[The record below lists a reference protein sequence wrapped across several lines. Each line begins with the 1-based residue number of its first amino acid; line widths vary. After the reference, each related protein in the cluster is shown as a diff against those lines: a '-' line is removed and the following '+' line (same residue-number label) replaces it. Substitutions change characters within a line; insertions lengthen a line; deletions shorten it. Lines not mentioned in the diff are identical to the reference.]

1 MALFDD
7 SYIFEKEPHEN
18 IQISKDI
25 TIKTVNSIPLLRSFF
40 DITFKLYEGNEYY
53 VPMFWSEL
61 KDLFKTNELFWK
73 HAEGKLF
80 VAFQNEKPIARIGGF
95 IDHNVNEG
103 NDSKVGFFGF
113 FETTNDYPLAKAL
126 IDQVSTWL
134 KRKGITVMQGPIN
147 GRVDIGSGFVIK
159 GFDHLPYL
167 IGHTNLPYY
176 ADLVEQYGMKKE
188 RDLVSYYID
197 LNKEILPNLKKS
209 VKRCKENNIR
219 VRPFNRWKFKK
230 EMKWWV
236 KMLME
241 EFEGHFGYTAVEE
254 EEVLS
259 RFGIKQLRW
268 IVDPKLFLVA
278 EVNGEPIGF
287 RWSLPDYNQ
296 LFKDFNGKF
305 GALEILKV
313 LLKRRHISRGRFII
327 MGIKKK
333 YRGMGIGT
341 YLNYYTIKEMQK
353 RKYTSA
359 EYGWID
365 ETNIASCKAGEKIC
379 GELYKIYRV
388 YSMNI

>member
-1 MALFDD
+1 
-7 SYIFEKEPHEN
+7 
-18 IQISKDI
+18 
-25 TIKTVNSIPLLRSFF
+25 
-40 DITFKLYEGNEYY
+40 
-53 VPMFWSEL
+53 
-61 KDLFKTNELFWK
+61 
-73 HAEGKLF
+73 
-80 VAFQNEKPIARIGGF
+80 
-95 IDHNVNEG
+95 
-103 NDSKVGFFGF
+103 
-113 FETTNDYPLAKAL
+113 
-126 IDQVSTWL
+126 
-134 KRKGITVMQGPIN
+134 
-147 GRVDIGSGFVIK
+147 
-159 GFDHLPYL
+159 
-167 IGHTNLPYY
+167 
-176 ADLVEQYGMKKE
+176 MKKE

-305 GALEILKV
+305 GVLEILKV